1 MSEKKAAKSSGL
13 HEFFRKRLVALKRKP
28 HMIGLVALAIAF
40 LYYSFNLTV
49 ISNTTAR
56 IQAPGMGLAGFATM
70 LFSMLGM
77 VCYMN
82 AFPHRKK
89 VNVPMLV
96 LMFLM
101 VGIVIFCDIYYGG
114 RITNAI
120 TRETNRID
128 PTGNNAFIMTA
139 KNVLNVHI
147 IILCVAAAL
156 TVLLP
161 VYSKLLKK
169 INTSVNV
176 EENKG
181 MGTIDISGEDA

>member
-1 MSEKKAAKSSGL
+1 MTTQKAAKASGF
-13 HEFFRKRLVALKRKP
+13 HEFIRKRLVGLKRKP
-28 HMIGLVALAIAF
+28 HMIGLIALAFAF
-40 LYYSFNLTV
+40 LYYSFNLTC

-56 IQAPGMGLAGFATM
+56 IQTSGMGLAGFATM
-70 LFSMLGM
+70 LFSMLSM

-89 VNVPMLV
+89 VNIAMLV
-96 LMFLM
+96 LMFAM
-101 VGIVIFCDIYYGG
+101 VAIVIYCDIFYSGC
-114 RITNAI
+114 ITNAL

-128 PTGNNAFIMTA
+128 PTGNNAFILTA
-139 KNVLNVHI
+139 RSVLRVHI
-147 IILCVAAAL
+147 IILIVSVAL
-156 TVLLP
+156 TALLP

-169 INTSVNV
+169 INTSVVV